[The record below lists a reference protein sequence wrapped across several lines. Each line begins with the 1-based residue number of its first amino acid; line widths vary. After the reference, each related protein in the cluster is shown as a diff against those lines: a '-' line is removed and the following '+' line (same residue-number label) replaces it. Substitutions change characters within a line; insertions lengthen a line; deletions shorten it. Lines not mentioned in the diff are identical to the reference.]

1 MTSASSGREALA
13 LLERGTEFNLLLT
26 DVMMPDVDGPA
37 LLHRVREDPI
47 LHEMPVVM
55 MSSNE
60 HADVVLNCLRLG
72 AEDYLLKP
80 VTKKAVKHMWAHVW
94 RRKQRNQM
102 VPRFENGAEV
112 VEEDEFDQRMAS
124 GDLAATGMDVD
135 GVVTVPDPDEF
146 SSDGGSDS
154 DERLRDIRDD
164 GETEAEARATGLRHE
179 REFVANFQSA
189 RASAANE
196 PMEMVREGFA
206 EGPRSAHGGA
216 PLFSV
221 ERTTNARR
229 QSPVGT
235 ESDES
240 EESDEPDESDD

>member
-1 MTSASSGREALA
+1 MSIPRYVRLAKPLPLERPLRARLAPRLFSSQTTGDVSARRFSHRSTLDPPRFPTTVTSASSGREALA

-102 VPRFENGAEV
+102 VPRL
-112 VEEDEFDQRMAS
+112 S
-124 GDLAATGMDVD
+124 L
-135 GVVTVPDPDEF
+135 
-146 SSDGGSDS
+146 
-154 DERLRDIRDD
+154 I
-164 GETEAEARATGLRHE
+164 HI
-179 REFVANFQSA
+179 
-189 RASAANE
+189 
-196 PMEMVREGFA
+196 
-206 EGPRSAHGGA
+206 
-216 PLFSV
+216 
-221 ERTTNARR
+221 
-229 QSPVGT
+229 
-235 ESDES
+235 
-240 EESDEPDESDD
+240 